1 MCGIAG
7 QFNYLHGAPV
17 DEMTLGRMCEL
28 LAHRGPDGSG
38 VYHSGSIGL
47 AHRRLAIIDLSDAGR
62 QPMSSEDGVC
72 WITFNGEIYNF
83 QELRDTLEAAG
94 HRFRTR
100 TDTEVILAA
109 YAEYG
114 VDCVTRLDGM
124 FAFAIWDSRARRLML
139 ARDRTGK
146 KPLCY
151 WSHEQGISF
160 ASEPKAFLGDV
171 SFPRRVNRDAIAAY
185 LALQYV
191 PAPLSA
197 FEGVAKLPPAHYA
210 LIDESGVRLQR
221 YWSLRY
227 TPKQRLSEDEAV
239 AGLGDHLRRAVK
251 KRLVSDVPLGAFL
264 SGGIDSSLV
273 VALMSEQGTGT
284 VRTFSIGFDDAAY
297 NELEYARAV
306 ARRYETEHHEHIV
319 RPNALDVLPDLVWFY
334 NEPFA
339 DSSAIPSYYLAKM
352 TRQHVTVALNGDGGD
367 ESFAGYQRYLA
378 NIMAGRLSG
387 LPLAARRL
395 LSHSARA
402 IPARLGRSAS
412 RAKRFIGALAET
424 PENRYVRWMCHFDR
438 SELPALCSPEFL
450 SGLSLDPFAPMLAT
464 YAATDAPDFIDAT
477 LDVDVQHYLPG
488 DLLVKMDIATMAHG
502 LEARSPFLDRD
513 VMEFSATLSSD
524 MKLHGTTKKHLLK
537 KFARQYLPAEIVDRP
552 KMGFGVPLQRWL
564 ATELRDL
571 TRDLL
576 LGSRFRERGYF
587 DPAYVRGLLREPV
600 TGRRT
605 WQVWNLLLLELWHRE
620 FIDNAG
626 RQSAMPTRRQ
636 PCTTEA

>member
-7 QFNYLHGAPV
+7 QYNYRNGTPV
-17 DEMTLGRMCEL
+17 DEGTLGRMCAL
-28 LAHRGPDGSG
+28 LTHRGPDGSG
-38 VYHSGSIGL
+38 TYRAGPIGL
-47 AHRRLAIIDLSDAGR
+47 AHRRLAIIDLSEAGR
-62 QPMSSEDGVC
+62 QPMSSEDGTC

-83 QELRDTLEAAG
+83 QELRDTLASAG

-114 VDCVTRLDGM
+114 VDCVTHLDGM
-124 FAFAIWDSRARRLML
+124 FAFAIWDSRATRLML
-139 ARDRTGK
+139 ARDRAGK

-151 WSHEQGISF
+151 WSHEHGVSF
-160 ASEPKAFLGDV
+160 ASEPKAFLGDS
-171 SFPRRVNRDAIAAY
+171 SFPRRVNHDAIAAY

-210 LIDESGVRLQR
+210 LIDHSGIRLER
-221 YWSLRY
+221 YWRLRY
-227 TPKQRLSEDEAV
+227 VPKQQIDEEEAV
-239 AGLGDHLRRAVK
+239 AALGHHLRRAVK
-251 KRLVSDVPLGAFL
+251 KRLISDVPLGAFL

-273 VALMSEQGTGT
+273 VALMSEQSGGK
-284 VRTFSIGFDDAAY
+284 VKTFSIGFDDAAY
-297 NELEYARAV
+297 NEVEFARVV

-319 RPNALDVLPDLVWFY
+319 RPSALDVLPDLVWFY

-367 ESFAGYQRYLA
+367 ESFAGYERYLA
-378 NIMAGRLSG
+378 NIMAGRFSR
-387 LPLAARRL
+387 LPLAARRFL
-395 LSHSARA
+395 AHSARA
-402 IPARLGRSAS
+402 IPRGGRGAS

-438 SELPALCSPEFL
+438 GELPVLCTPEFL

-464 YAATDAPDFIDAT
+464 YGATDAQDFIDAT

-502 LEARSPFLDRD
+502 LEARSPLLDHH
-513 VMEFSATLSSD
+513 VMEFAATLPSN
-524 MKLHGTTKKHLLK
+524 MKLRGTTKKYLLK
-537 KFARQYLPAEIVDRP
+537 RLAREYLPDDIVDRP
-552 KMGFGVPLQRWL
+552 KMGFGVPLGRWL
-564 ATELRDL
+564 THELHDL
-571 TRDLL
+571 VHDLL
-576 LGSRFRERGYF
+576 LSGRLQERGYF
-587 DPAYVRGLLREPV
+587 DHTYVAGLLKGNIE
-600 TGRRT
+600 GRSSS
-605 WQVWNLLLLELWHRE
+605 QVWNLLMLELWHRE
-620 FIDNAG
+620 FIDQVPQP
-626 RQSAMPTRRQ
+626 RPSALSVEQ
-636 PCTTEA
+636 VA